1 MDPAQL
7 KAAYDQTQYLSNE
20 INKVDENLFKTQGL
34 QSAEILANA
43 ERTNWANENRNNR
56 NTQFLIDNIN
66 DKSARIVSDINKTST
81 DSLLTTERV
90 GVRLDDNIYKTTMAI
105 EDVVHR
111 ATSDVR
117 TDLTKV
123 GMEAQKNTNELIG
136 FIKQSSDQSW
146 KNFNDSTRDILGTK
160 NDLLLSS
167 ANQFSSLAKQASDNL
182 TSVQIESLKS
192 KADLSKQMSYEYNN
206 LKDILARQE
215 ADRLRDEL
223 RSAEHKSLYF
233 ELQNGRRHHH
243 YRRRRHHH

>member
-56 NTQFLIDNIN
+56 NTQFIIDNIN
-66 DKSARIVSDINKTST
+66 DKSARITSDVTKNGT
-81 DSLLTTERV
+81 DNILATERV

-105 EDVVHR
+105 EDVIYR
-111 ATSDVR
+111 SNSDIR

-136 FIKQSSDQSW
+136 FIKTNADQSW
-146 KNFNDSTRDILGTK
+146 KNFNDATRDILGVK
-160 NDLLLSS
+160 NDFLLNST
-167 ANQFSSLAKQASDNL
+167 NQYAALAKQASEN
-182 TSVQIESLKS
+182 TTAVQVEGLKS
-192 KADLSKQMSYEYNN
+192 KYDLSKQMSFEYNN

-233 ELQNGRRHHH
+233 ELRNGRGHHH
-243 YRRRRHHH
+243 YRRRHHH

>member
-20 INKVDENLFKTQGL
+20 IRKVDENLFKSQGL
-34 QSAEILANA
+34 QSAEILASA

-56 NTQFLIDNIN
+56 NTQFIIDNVN
-66 DKSARIVSDINKTST
+66 DKAARLTSDVNKNGT
-81 DSLLTTERV
+81 DNMLATERV
-90 GVRLDDNIYKTTMAI
+90 GVRLDDNIYKTTMDI
-105 EDVVHR
+105 EDVIHR
-111 ATSDVR
+111 ATNDVR

-136 FIKQSSDQSW
+136 FIKQNSDQSW
-146 KNFNDSTRDILGTK
+146 KNFNDSTRDVLGTK
-160 NDLLLSS
+160 ADLLLSS

-182 TSVQIESLKS
+182 TSVQIEALKS

-206 LKDILARQE
+206 LKDILAKQE

-233 ELQNGRRHHH
+233 ELRNGRGHHH
-243 YRRRRHHH
+243 RRRHHH

>member
-233 ELQNGRRHHH
+233 ELKNGRRH
-243 YRRRRHHH
+243 RRHHH